1 MWQLLSSSVLF
12 CKIIISYGGRLGRG
26 DLRLIVDFSQLKV
39 VLASVLC
46 GHTSPRG
53 FDYSASFP
61 SSGPT
66 MRSKGHSALHSPH
79 NQYLEHKLQFG
90 ILASTCCEMQALHG
104 STNMY
109 ILYICCTQCL
119 HVIFSDLY
127 LFAVSNRDTLYPEN
141 RQALNLSFPKR
152 SWGGQVCPTQPG
164 RVEGVRGRGAEHYN
178 RQPAVSYNGQQGSL
192 TMGRT
197 YAITP
202 PSSLAVLTGYW
213 VPSEGTTY
221 VVHGYWVFLILL
233 VCTHWVIT
241 NGTTNMGIG

>member
-152 SWGGQVCPTQPG
+152 RWGGGKCVPPSLEG
-164 RVEGVRGRGAEHYN
+164 LRESGVEGQSTTIG
-178 RQPAVSYNGQQGSL
+178 SQQL
-192 TMGRT
+192 VTMASRDPLQWAGLMQLPLPLRWRF
-197 YAITP
+197 
-202 PSSLAVLTGYW
+202 SQ
-213 VPSEGTTY
+213 
-221 VVHGYWVFLILL
+221 
-233 VCTHWVIT
+233 
-241 NGTTNMGIG
+241 GIGYLRKEPRTSYIGIG